1 MHSKF
6 STRSLLIV
14 LTVLIVAACVYL
26 FFSVLRGATAG
37 GQKDTV
43 HRLTVEQKAA
53 ILNTLSK
60 TSDQNGATV
69 SVTAEE
75 AAARL
80 HVLENVAQSA
90 SDSPAAKQSDAE
102 KASILR
108 SLEPQ

>member
-14 LTVLIVAACVYL
+14 LTALIVAAGVYFL
-26 FFSVLRGATAG
+26 FSVLGGATAG

-43 HRLTVEQKAA
+43 HRFTVEQKA

-60 TSDQNGATV
+60 TSDQNWATV

-80 HVLENVAQSA
+80 HVLENVAQST